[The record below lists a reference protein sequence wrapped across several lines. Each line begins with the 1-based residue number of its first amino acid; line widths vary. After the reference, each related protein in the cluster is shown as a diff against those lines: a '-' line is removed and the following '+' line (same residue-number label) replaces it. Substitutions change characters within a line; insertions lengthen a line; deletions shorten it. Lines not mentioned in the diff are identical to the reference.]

1 MYVRRWPRISASSRT
16 PPRLHADELASGRA
30 GDRLADRGLAGAGR
44 ADQREDRA
52 GALVLGD
59 AALDA
64 QLLDRQVLDD
74 AVLDVLEAGV
84 VGVEDLARVDGVER
98 PRRSAPSTA
107 RRSASPGRTGS
118 STPRPTARPCARA
131 GRAPWWPAPRP
142 PPACRPRRSWCGT
155 PRRRS
160 AESSPSSRW
169 IDSICLRRKYSRC
182 CLSAPSRTSSR
193 ILRRSCSSVSRS
205 RWRRDGE
212 LEPLGDVERLEDLR
226 PSPRTRCRARSRSCR
241 PAGRARRWRAAR
253 RRRARRRRAAR
264 GSPRP
269 RRGTRARARAC
280 GRRRGRR
287 RCDSVTSMR
296 RRPAWSVWAAP
307 ATPRATPESCT
318 ARAPPGRR
326 TLSVTS
332 AMVPT
337 LANALSWRGMSRTRS
352 SSPTSTGSVTSMV
365 GKTTVSSS
373 GTRINEVI

>member
-1 MYVRRWPRISASSRT
+1 MPGGPISVRMAPERLSSR
-16 PPRLHADELASGRA
+16 
-30 GDRLADRGLAGAGR
+30 
-44 ADQREDRA
+44 
-52 GALVLGD
+52 D

-84 VGVEDLARVDGVER
+84 VGVEDLAGVDGVER

-205 RWRRDGE
+205 RWRRTASSSRSVTSSVSRTLDLL
-212 LEPLGDVERLEDLR
+212 LERDVGRVADRVGQRAGLADRAQPRADALVDAAQLEDLLDHG
-226 PSPRTRCRARSRSCR
+226 AVL
-241 PAGRARRWRAAR
+241 ALEVARAAVDGDVVGR
-253 RRRARRRRAAR
+253 LGHLDR
-264 GSPRP
+264 GGG
-269 RRGTRARARAC
+269 RRGRC
-280 GRRRGRR
+280 GRRPRRRGRR
-287 RCDSVTSMR
+287 RRAGRRGR
-296 RRPAWSVWAAP
+296 RRAAGRCRS
-307 ATPRATPESCT
+307 PRRWCRPWRMRC
-318 ARAPPGRR
+318 RAAGSR
-326 TLSVTS
+326 
-332 AMVPT
+332 
-337 LANALSWRGMSRTRS
+337 RTRS